1 MIVSVRDSE
10 CNTLEAAT
18 AAALLG
24 SITAIGKSKKTLIIQ
39 FTGPTEDN
47 VLDILAGKDIKA
59 RSINGDYVFAD
70 DGIDGLSIKS
80 EQSELAKEHFDECV
94 TPVLDKENMLDV
106 LKTTKTDHFMEII
119 GVETLKRILDGSRKI
134 YNYIYVVL
142 PNENKQLIETITELT
157 DEDLIL
163 VPQGKPKKVDLKNK
177 KTYLVVKQFE
187 QASKFDLS
195 SIKDKYGVKKIYTIP
210 YSVSLRDHIISQ
222 TLLDFVLVNK
232 KDIKEDSNYSLFH
245 SLLSIVNRYV
255 TNKDDEEEEPQL
267 PDKAEKIILQS
278 EEISELPENAIQEVT
293 VKKGFFGRKKKSIM
307 INLDEGTDEE

>member
-24 SITAIGKSKKTLIIQ
+24 SITAIGKSKKTLLIQ
-39 FTGPTEDN
+39 FTGPTEAN
-47 VLDILAGKDIKA
+47 VLDILVGKDMKA
-59 RSINGDYVFAD
+59 RKINGDYVYAD
-70 DGIDGLSIKS
+70 DGIDGLAIKS

-119 GVETLKRILDGSRKI
+119 GAETLQRILDGSKKI
-134 YNYIYVVL
+134 YSYIYVVL
-142 PNENKQLIETITELT
+142 PNENKELVETITELT
-157 DEDLIL
+157 DEDLLLI
-163 VPQGKPKKVDLKNK
+163 PQGKPQKVDLTNK
-177 KTYLVVKQFE
+177 KTYLVVKHFE
-187 QASKFDLS
+187 PASKFDLS
-195 SIKDKYGVKKIYTIP
+195 STKDKYGVKKIYMIP

-255 TNKDDEEEEPQL
+255 TNKDDEEDELQL

-307 INLDEGTDEE
+307 INLDEGIDEG